1 VGNLQALVLFNAF
14 VLAMLA
20 LDLGVFHRRAY
31 AVSFREAVVWSGVW
45 VALAMAFNV
54 LIYFWRGPQ
63 PALEFFSGYILE
75 KSLSMDNLF
84 LIAVIFSSMAV
95 PAAYQHRILFWGV
108 LGALVMRA
116 ALIAAG
122 IAVVSRFDWVVYAFG
137 GLLVITGAR
146 LFHQGNE
153 PSHPEPNPLVR
164 LARRLLPIAEQGA
177 GTSKPSFFVRRGGR
191 LLATPLFLAIVMVEA
206 TDLVLAL
213 DSIPAVFGVTHDPF
227 VVYTSNVFAV
237 MGLRSLY
244 FVIARALSKLH
255 YLRTGLSTILVFMGM
270 KMLLGHFYKVPVWLS
285 LIVICAIATISVV
298 ASLGGQPG
306 PKAERRYSL
315 PTAFDPPCN
324 PPPHPGIDARSK
336 VLMRAARR
344 GVRFKR

>member
-1 VGNLQALVLFNAF
+1 
-14 VLAMLA
+14 M
-20 LDLGVFHRRAY
+20 
-31 AVSFREAVVWSGVW
+31 
-45 VALAMAFNV
+45 
-54 LIYFWRGPQ
+54 
-63 PALEFFSGYILE
+63 
-75 KSLSMDNLF
+75 
-84 LIAVIFSSMAV
+84 
-95 PAAYQHRILFWGV
+95 
-108 LGALVMRA
+108 
-116 ALIAAG
+116 
-122 IAVVSRFDWVVYAFG
+122 
-137 GLLVITGAR
+137 
-146 LFHQGNE
+146 
-153 PSHPEPNPLVR
+153 
-164 LARRLLPIAEQGA
+164 
-177 GTSKPSFFVRRGGR
+177 SKPSFFVRRDGK

-244 FVIARALSKLH
+244 FVIARALSKLR

-298 ASLGGQPG
+298 ASLRGEPG
-306 PKAERRYSL
+306 PEVEKTCFP
-315 PTAFDPPCN
+315 PTAFDPPKLQ